1 MAQAKILAVANHKG
15 GVGKTTT
22 TATIGA
28 ILASRGNSVLLVDMD
43 AQANLTT
50 GLTEHESQFTIY
62 DAIKDGKFF
71 NPIDVKDNL
80 RLIPSSEEFAS
91 IDLVLAGA
99 MEREY
104 RLKDFLEPYAQ
115 NYDYIL
121 IDCPPT
127 LGILLVNALVAAD
140 GLIIPTTAEAY
151 PFKGLTM
158 LTDSLAQVQRRMN
171 PKVKLTA
178 ILITRWSG
186 RNLNKAVQAQ
196 LQAQFADKLLPTVI
210 RENIKVAEAPLSRKT
225 LIDYDAT
232 SNGAIDYES
241 AVNDLLSRL

>member
-1 MAQAKILAVANHKG
+1 MSKAKILAIANHKG

-28 ILASRGNSVLLVDMD
+28 ILASRGKRVLLVDMD

-50 GLTEHESQFTIY
+50 GLAEHDSQFTIY
-62 DAIKDGKFF
+62 DAIKDGKYFV
-71 NPIDVKDNL
+71 PVDVKENL
-80 RLIPSSEEFAS
+80 KLIPSSEEFAS

-104 RLKDFLEPYAQ
+104 RLKDFLEPYVQ
-115 NYDYIL
+115 NFDYII

-158 LTDSLAQVQRRMN
+158 LTDSLAQVQRRLN
-171 PKVKLTA
+171 PAVRLAA

-196 LQAQFADKLLPTVI
+196 LQAQFGNTLLPTVI
-210 RENIKVAEAPLSRKT
+210 RENIKVAEAPLTRKT
-225 LIDYDAT
+225 LIDYDAA
-232 SNGAIDYES
+232 SNGAIDYEN
-241 AVNDLLSRL
+241 AVNDLLQRI

>member
-1 MAQAKILAVANHKG
+1 MAKAKILAVANHKG
-15 GVGKTTT
+15 GVAKTTT
-22 TATIGA
+22 TATFGA
-28 ILASRGNSVLLVDMD
+28 ILASRGKRVLLVDMD

-50 GLTEHESQFTIY
+50 GLTEHEARFTIY

-71 NPIDVKDNL
+71 DPIEIKENL
-80 RLIPSSEEFAS
+80 YLIPSSEEFAS
-91 IDLVLAGA
+91 IDLILAGA

-115 NYDYIL
+115 HYDYII

-158 LTDSLAQVQRRMN
+158 LTDSLANVQRRMN
-171 PKVKLTA
+171 PSVKLVA
-178 ILITRWSG
+178 ILITRWKG
-186 RNLNKAVQAQ
+186 AKLNKAVREQ
-196 LQAQFADKLLPTVI
+196 LMAQFEDTLLPTYI
-210 RENIKVAEAPLSRKT
+210 RENIKVAEAPLAVQT
-225 LIDYDAT
+225 LIDFDAN
-232 SNGAIDYES
+232 SNGAVDYDHALNE
-241 AVNDLLSRL
+241 LMERI

>member
-1 MAQAKILAVANHKG
+1 MSKAKILAIANHKG

-28 ILASRGNSVLLVDMD
+28 ILASRGKRVLLVDMD

-50 GLTEHESQFTIY
+50 GLAEHDSQFTIY
-62 DAIKDGKFF
+62 DAIKDGKYFV
-71 NPIDVKDNL
+71 PVDVKENL
-80 RLIPSSEEFAS
+80 KLIPSSEEFAS

-104 RLKDFLEPYAQ
+104 RLKDFLEPYVQ
-115 NYDYIL
+115 NFDYII

-158 LTDSLAQVQRRMN
+158 LTDSLAQVQRRLN
-171 PKVKLTA
+171 PAVRLAA

-196 LQAQFADKLLPTVI
+196 LQAQFGDTLLPTVI
-210 RENIKVAEAPLSRKT
+210 RENIKVAEAPLTRKT
-225 LIDYDAT
+225 LIDYDAA
-232 SNGAIDYES
+232 SNGAIDYEN
-241 AVNDLLSRL
+241 AVNDLLQRI

>member
-1 MAQAKILAVANHKG
+1 MSKAKILAIANHKG

-28 ILASRGNSVLLVDMD
+28 ILASRGKRVLLVDMD

-50 GLTEHESQFTIY
+50 GLAEHDSQFTIY
-62 DAIKDGKFF
+62 DAIKDGKYFV
-71 NPIDVKDNL
+71 PVDVKENL
-80 RLIPSSEEFAS
+80 KLIPSSEEFAS

-104 RLKDFLEPYAQ
+104 RLKDFLEPYVQ
-115 NYDYIL
+115 NFDYII

-158 LTDSLAQVQRRMN
+158 LTDSLAQVQRRLN
-171 PKVKLTA
+171 PAVRLAA

-196 LQAQFADKLLPTVI
+196 LQAQFGDTLRPTVI
-210 RENIKVAEAPLSRKT
+210 RENIKVAEAPLTRKT
-225 LIDYDAT
+225 LIDYDAA
-232 SNGAIDYES
+232 SNGAIDYENP
-241 AVNDLLSRL
+241 VNDLLQRI

>member
-1 MAQAKILAVANHKG
+1 MSKAKILAIANHKG

-50 GLTEHESQFTIY
+50 GLTETNSQSTIY

-71 NPIDVKDNL
+71 SPVEVGENL
-80 RLIPSSEEFAS
+80 KLIPSSEEFAS

-104 RLKDFLEPYAQ
+104 RLKDFLEPYSDS
-115 NYDYIL
+115 YDYII

-158 LTDSLAQVQRRMN
+158 LMDSLAHVQRRLN
-171 PKVKLTA
+171 PAVKLAA

-186 RNLNKAVQAQ
+186 RNLNKTVQAQ
-196 LQAQFADKLLPTVI
+196 LQAQFGDILLPTVI
-210 RENIKVAEAPLSRKT
+210 RENITVAEAPLKRKT
-225 LIDYDAT
+225 LIEYNKS
-232 SNGAIDYES
+232 SNGAIDYEN
-241 AVNDLLSRL
+241 AVNDLLQRI

>member
-1 MAQAKILAVANHKG
+1 MSKAKILAIANHKG

-28 ILASRGNSVLLVDMD
+28 ILASKGKRVLLVDMD

-50 GLTEHESQFTIY
+50 GLAEHDSQFTIY
-62 DAIKDGKFF
+62 DAIKDGKYFV
-71 NPIDVKDNL
+71 PVDVKENL
-80 RLIPSSEEFAS
+80 KLIPSSEEFAS

-104 RLKDFLEPYAQ
+104 RLKDFLEPYVQ
-115 NYDYIL
+115 NFDYII

-158 LTDSLAQVQRRMN
+158 LTDSLAQVQRRLN
-171 PKVKLTA
+171 PAVRLAA

-196 LQAQFADKLLPTVI
+196 LQAQFGDTLLPTVI
-210 RENIKVAEAPLSRKT
+210 RENIKVAEAPLTRKT
-225 LIDYDAT
+225 LIDYDAA
-232 SNGAIDYES
+232 SNGAIDYEN
-241 AVNDLLSRL
+241 AVNDLLQRI

>member
-1 MAQAKILAVANHKG
+1 MSKAKILAIANHKG

-28 ILASRGNSVLLVDMD
+28 ILASRGKRVLLVDMD

-50 GLTEHESQFTIY
+50 GLAEHDSQFTIY
-62 DAIKDGKFF
+62 DAIKDGKYFV
-71 NPIDVKDNL
+71 PVDVKENL
-80 RLIPSSEEFAS
+80 KLIPSSEEFAS

-104 RLKDFLEPYAQ
+104 RLKDFLEPYVQ
-115 NYDYIL
+115 NFDYII

-158 LTDSLAQVQRRMN
+158 LTDSLAQVQRRLN
-171 PKVKLTA
+171 PAVRLAA

-196 LQAQFADKLLPTVI
+196 LQAQFGETLLPTVI
-210 RENIKVAEAPLSRKT
+210 RENIKVAEAPLTRKT
-225 LIDYDAT
+225 LIDYDAA
-232 SNGAIDYES
+232 SNGAIDYEN
-241 AVNDLLSRL
+241 AVNDLLQRI